1 MNEQQARDARTG
13 DVVIYRNQETH
24 ITSIKTGGIA
34 GPHFR
39 LDGVE
44 DGLTSY
50 QLVRY
55 PEGEIRNVRGNR

>member
-1 MNEQQARDARTG
+1 MSEDQARAARIG
-13 DVVIYRNQETH
+13 DRVTYRGRETY
-24 ITSIKTGGIA
+24 ITAIKMGGIA

-55 PEGEIRNVRGNR
+55 PEGEIVNVYGNR